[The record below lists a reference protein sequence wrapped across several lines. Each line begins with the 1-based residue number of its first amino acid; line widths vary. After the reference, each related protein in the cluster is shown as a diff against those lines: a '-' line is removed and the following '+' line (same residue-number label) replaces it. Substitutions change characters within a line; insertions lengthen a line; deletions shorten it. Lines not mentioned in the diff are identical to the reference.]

1 MSEDITMA
9 QLLEA
14 GVHFGH
20 QTTRWN
26 PKMKKYIYGARNGIH
41 IVNLQKTLTLFKEAE
56 KYLKNASQQGKKIL
70 FVATKKQAQ
79 ELIAEQSERAGM
91 YYINQRWLGGT
102 LTNFSTIRKS
112 IQRLLDL
119 ERLEEETQFEQL
131 HKKEAQSKRKEIE
144 KLNKFLRGI
153 KHMKDLPD
161 IMFVVDTHKER
172 IAMAEAIKL
181 GIKIVAIV
189 DTNCDPDGIDYVIP
203 GNDDAIRSI
212 DLFASRI
219 ADICLEGNEIY
230 KAVQKEKQEVAA
242 KEAAIKEAA
251 AKEAEAKKAAIREA
265 AAKEAAAKKA
275 AIREANAKEAA
286 AKKAAKPDPRKAA
299 PKKAE
304 SPPVAAKKSPTADAA
319 PVKADSPVVEK
330 TAKADS
336 DSDSSGSAE
345 GKPVSA

>member
-1 MSEDITMA
+1 
-9 QLLEA
+9 
-14 GVHFGH
+14 
-20 QTTRWN
+20 
-26 PKMKKYIYGARNGIH
+26 MKKYIYGARNGIH

-79 ELIAEQSERAGM
+79 ELIAEQADRAGM

-102 LTNFSTIRKS
+102 LTNFATIRKS
-112 IQRLLDL
+112 IHRLLEL

-131 HKKEAQSKRKEIE
+131 HKKEAQSKRKEIA

-172 IAMAEAIKL
+172 IAMAEAMKL

-189 DTNCDPDGIDYVIP
+189 DTNCDPDGIDYIIP

-219 ADICLEGNEIY
+219 ADICLEGQEIY

-251 AKEAEAKKAAIREA
+251 AKEKEAI
-265 AAKEAAAKKA
+265 AAKEAAARKA
-275 AIREANAKEAA
+275 AAA
-286 AKKAAKPDPRKAA
+286 AKKPPKPDPKKAA
-299 PKKAE
+299 PKKAD
-304 SPPVAAKKSPTADAA
+304 SPPAVKEAKSPTVVKEAA
-319 PVKADSPVVEK
+319 PKKADSPAAAVEE

-336 DSDSSGSAE
+336 DSDSSESAE
-345 GKPVSA
+345 EKPVSA

>member
-1 MSEDITMA
+1 MSEITMN

-41 IVNLQKTLTLFKEAE
+41 IVNLQKTLTHFKEAE
-56 KYLKNASQQGKKIL
+56 KFLKTQAQQGKKIL

-79 ELIAEQSERAGM
+79 ELIAEQAERAGM

-102 LTNFSTIRKS
+102 LTNFATIRKS
-112 IQRLLDL
+112 IQRLLEL
-119 ERLEEETQFEQL
+119 ERLEAETQFEQL
-131 HKKEAQSKRKEIE
+131 HKKEAQNKRKEIE

-153 KHMKDLPD
+153 KHMKDHPD
-161 IMFVVDTHKER
+161 IMFVVDTRKER

-181 GIKIVAIV
+181 GIKVVAIV

-219 ADICLEGNEIY
+219 ADICIEGQEIY
-230 KAVQKEKQEVAA
+230 KAVQKEKQEAAA

-251 AKEAEAKKAAIREA
+251 AKEKEA
-265 AAKEAAAKKA
+265 AQAKEAAARKA
-275 AIREANAKEAA
+275 AAA
-286 AKKAAKPDPRKAA
+286 AKKPPKPDPKKA
-299 PKKAE
+299 PEKKAE
-304 SPPVAAKKSPTADAA
+304 SPAA
-319 PVKADSPVVEK
+319 VKETRK
-330 TAKADS
+330 EETAKVDS
-336 DSDSSGSAE
+336 DSDSSESAE
-345 GKPVSA
+345 EKPVSA

>member
-1 MSEDITMA
+1 MSEITMN

-41 IVNLQKTLTLFKEAE
+41 IVNLQKTLTHFKEAE
-56 KYLKNASQQGKKIL
+56 KFLKAQAQQGKKIL

-79 ELIAEQSERAGM
+79 ELIAEQAERAGM

-102 LTNFSTIRKS
+102 LTNFATIRKS
-112 IQRLLDL
+112 IQRLLEL

-131 HKKEAQSKRKEIE
+131 HKKEAQNKRKEIE

-153 KHMKDLPD
+153 KHMKDHPD
-161 IMFVVDTHKER
+161 IMFVVDTRKER

-181 GIKIVAIV
+181 GIKVVAIV

-219 ADICLEGNEIY
+219 ADICIEGQEIY
-230 KAVQKEKQEVAA
+230 KAVQKEKQEAAA

-251 AKEAEAKKAAIREA
+251 AKEKEAAQAQEAAARKAPAAKKPPKQDPKKAAD
-265 AAKEAAAKKA
+265 KKA
-275 AIREANAKEAA
+275 ESAPAA
-286 AKKAAKPDPRKAA
+286 
-299 PKKAE
+299 KKAE
-304 SPPVAAKKSPTADAA
+304 SPAVA
-319 PVKADSPVVEK
+319 VEEK
-330 TAKADS
+330 PKEETAKADS

-345 GKPVSA
+345 EKPVSA

>member
-1 MSEDITMA
+1 MSEITMN

-41 IVNLQKTLTLFKEAE
+41 IVNLQKTLTHFKEAE
-56 KYLKNASQQGKKIL
+56 KFLMNMAQQGKKIL

-79 ELIAEQSERAGM
+79 DLIAEQAERAGM

-102 LTNFSTIRKS
+102 LTNFATIRKS
-112 IQRLLDL
+112 IQRLLEL

-131 HKKEAQSKRKEIE
+131 HKKEAQEKRKEIA
-144 KLNKFLRGI
+144 KLNKFLKGI
-153 KHMKDLPD
+153 KNMKEHPD
-161 IMFVVDTHKER
+161 VMFVVDTRKER

-181 GIKIVAIV
+181 GIKVVAIV

-219 ADICLEGNEIY
+219 ADICIEGQEVY
-230 KAVQKEKQEVAA
+230 KAVQKEKQEAA
-242 KEAAIKEAA
+242 AKEAA
-251 AKEAEAKKAAIREA
+251 AKEKEAA

-275 AIREANAKEAA
+275 AAA
-286 AKKAAKPDPRKAA
+286 AKKSSKAEPKKAA
-299 PKKAE
+299 AKKAE
-304 SPPVAAKKSPTADAA
+304 SPPAAEETENPAA
-319 PVKADSPVVEK
+319 VKEE
-330 TAKADS
+330 AKADS
-336 DSDSSGSAE
+336 DSDSNESAE
-345 GKPVSA
+345 EKPVSA

>member
-1 MSEDITMA
+1 MSEITMN

-41 IVNLQKTLTLFKEAE
+41 IVNLQKTLTHFKEAE
-56 KYLKNASQQGKKIL
+56 KFLKAQAQQGKKIL

-79 ELIAEQSERAGM
+79 DLIAEQAERAGM

-102 LTNFSTIRKS
+102 LTNFATIRKS
-112 IQRLLDL
+112 IQRLLEL

-131 HKKEAQSKRKEIE
+131 HKKEAQNKRKEIE

-153 KHMKDLPD
+153 KHMKDHPD
-161 IMFVVDTHKER
+161 IMFVVDTRKER

-181 GIKIVAIV
+181 GIKVVAIV

-219 ADICLEGNEIY
+219 ADICIEGQEIY
-230 KAVQKEKQEVAA
+230 KAVQKEKQEAAA

-251 AKEAEAKKAAIREA
+251 AKEKEAAQAQEA
-265 AAKEAAAKKA
+265 AARKAAAAKKPP
-275 AIREANAKEAA
+275 KQDP
-286 AKKAAKPDPRKAA
+286 KKAADKKAESA
-299 PKKAE
+299 PAAKKAE
-304 SPPVAAKKSPTADAA
+304 SPAVA
-319 PVKADSPVVEK
+319 VEEK
-330 TAKADS
+330 PKEETAKADS

-345 GKPVSA
+345 EKPVSA

>member
-1 MSEDITMA
+1 MSEITMN

-41 IVNLQKTLTLFKEAE
+41 IVNLQKTLTHFKEAE
-56 KYLKNASQQGKKIL
+56 KFLKTQAQQGKKIL

-79 ELIAEQSERAGM
+79 ELIAEQAERAGM

-102 LTNFSTIRKS
+102 LTNFATIRKS
-112 IQRLLDL
+112 IQRLLEL
-119 ERLEEETQFEQL
+119 ERLEAETQFEQL
-131 HKKEAQSKRKEIE
+131 HKKEAQNKRKEIE

-153 KHMKDLPD
+153 KHMKDHPD
-161 IMFVVDTHKER
+161 IMFVVDTRKER

-181 GIKIVAIV
+181 GIKVVAIV

-219 ADICLEGNEIY
+219 ADICIEGQEIY
-230 KAVQKEKQEVAA
+230 KAVQKEKQE
-242 KEAAIKEAA
+242 AA
-251 AKEAEAKKAAIREA
+251 AKEKEA
-265 AAKEAAAKKA
+265 AQAKEAAARKA
-275 AIREANAKEAA
+275 AA
-286 AKKAAKPDPRKAA
+286 AAKPDPKKA
-299 PKKAE
+299 PEKKAE
-304 SPPVAAKKSPTADAA
+304 SPAA
-319 PVKADSPVVEK
+319 VKETPKEE
-330 TAKADS
+330 TAKVDS
-336 DSDSSGSAE
+336 DSDSSESAE
-345 GKPVSA
+345 EKPVSA